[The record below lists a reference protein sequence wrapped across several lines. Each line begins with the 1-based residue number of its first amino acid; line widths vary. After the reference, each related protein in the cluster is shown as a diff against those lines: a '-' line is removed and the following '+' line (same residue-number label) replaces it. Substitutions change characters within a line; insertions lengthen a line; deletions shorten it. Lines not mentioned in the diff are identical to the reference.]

1 MPVVAKETGNGI
13 GAETA
18 RFLDAFLLHCLLAD
32 SPPDTPAEVAALGRN
47 QHRVAARG
55 REPGLLLEQGEH
67 TITLTDWARHLLDE
81 CVPIAEALDAAQ
93 GGEANSAAL
102 AAARALV
109 DQPEQLPSARVL
121 QAMERQYGGSY
132 VQFIRVQSAATRAH
146 LLGLPWSDAQAA
158 RYAAMAL
165 ESLAAQQRIEAADTM
180 PFEQYRQAYLS
191 ADRLQPKRAQ
201 ATPA

>member
-1 MPVVAKETGNGI
+1 
-13 GAETA
+13 
-18 RFLDAFLLHCLLAD
+18 
-32 SPPDTPAEVAALGRN
+32 
-47 QHRVAARG
+47 
-55 REPGLLLEQGEH
+55 
-67 TITLTDWARHLLDE
+67 
-81 CVPIAEALDAAQ
+81 
-93 GGEANSAAL
+93 
-102 AAARALV
+102 
-109 DQPEQLPSARVL
+109 
-121 QAMERQYGGSY
+121 MERQYGGSY